1 MADYLT
7 ENAIFSCSMS
17 SAVVIRCKETSNKK
31 VKYKGTV
38 LLTKSA
44 KIDTAIGNCPIL
56 TAQTGTP
63 QMCQCSLSIWTNKS
77 MSTTS
82 ITAQGIDLLTEN
94 TSNLCMYGGKISVK
108 LSGVSK
114 RVVKGSKANISS
126 VKWLKPFVET
136 TQKNTGKIPKSVKSV
151 NINNSSSLKAGGL
164 SSQVINQEKI
174 VNTSDFKSNT
184 VQPLA
189 NKAEIKLKPQNLL
202 CNMDKGERCKHCRYP
217 SASVEVNNDPIKL
230 RRNYESQSDD
240 EKDDYDHYYEDI
252 FDNFTEKY
260 WTDAAHHIISGNQV
274 FKKCQAIVKLANFY
288 NEEYLSGN
296 TVYKGYDINSAK
308 NCIMLI
314 SKDVEYSKKLD
325 SKVEKNI
332 SAYDAMS
339 TTGIQWHLG
348 GHSYTFNK
356 EEIPVLHQRIKLF
369 TKKEA
374 RELKNYAEL
383 VEEELNKIQISM
395 CKNKVCR
402 ATPRQNAAF
411 VTRMNN
417 LSAKIKKYLGDFR
430 IKPHRSYPYYVSQE
444 AFSYTFNKEEIPVLH
459 QRIKLFTKK
468 EARELKNYAELVE
481 EELNK
486 IQISMCKN
494 KVCRA
499 TPRQNAAFV
508 TRMNNLS
515 AKIKKYLGDFRIK
528 PHRSYPYYV
537 SQEAFR
543 YTFSLPRTGK
553 IMLVRQGN
561 KENSL
566 LLEKFRVKRFE
577 DTIMDRDKN
586 LDFSRIFNEQDGQNP
601 KEFVFNDGQSKKD
614 CIYFCDNIEHFILID
629 NPNLNLLPFK
639 IDVENILSLQGIE
652 KISSEQFLQQ
662 HDTEILVF
670 LRNNVVTYTAPLK
683 KIKERLQLG
692 G

>member
-7 ENAIFSCSMS
+7 ENAIFSCNMS
-17 SAVVIRCKETSNKK
+17 PTVIIKCKETSNKK
-31 VKYKGTV
+31 VKYKGTA

-44 KIDTAIGNCPIL
+44 KIDTKAGICSIL
-56 TAQTGTP
+56 TAQAQGAP
-63 QMCQCSLSIWTNKS
+63 QMCRCSLSGWINYS
-77 MSTTS
+77 MNTS
-82 ITAQGIDLLTEN
+82 AQGTAFLMEN
-94 TSNLCMYGGKISVK
+94 SRNSCMYGGIISVK
-108 LSGVSK
+108 SSGLFFQK
-114 RVVKGSKANISS
+114 VVKGSKASISS
-126 VKWLKPFVET
+126 VNWLKPFVEVS
-136 TQKNTGKIPKSVKSV
+136 QKNSDAMPKSIKSV
-151 NINNSSSLKAGGL
+151 NINNSSSLKARDL

-184 VQPLA
+184 VQSLV

-217 SASVEVNNDPIKL
+217 SASVEVNNDSIKL

-240 EKDDYDHYYEDI
+240 EKDDYDRYYEDI
-252 FDNFTEKY
+252 FNNFTEKY

-296 TVYKGYDINSAK
+296 TAYKGYDINSAK

-314 SKDVEYSKKLD
+314 SKDVEYSKKVD

-402 ATPRQNAAF
+402 AT
-411 VTRMNN
+411 
-417 LSAKIKKYLGDFR
+417 S
-430 IKPHRSYPYYVSQE
+430 H
-444 AFSYTFNKEEIPVLH
+444 
-459 QRIKLFTKK
+459 
-468 EARELKNYAELVE
+468 
-481 EELNK
+481 
-486 IQISMCKN
+486 
-494 KVCRA
+494 
-499 TPRQNAAFV
+499 QNAAFV

-601 KEFVFNDGQSKKD
+601 KEFVFNDEQSKKD

-670 LRNNVVTYTAPLK
+670 LRNNVVTYTAPVK

>member
-17 SAVVIRCKETSNKK
+17 SAVIIKCKETSNKK

-38 LLTKSA
+38 LLTKNA
-44 KIDTAIGNCPIL
+44 KIDTKAGICPVL
-56 TAQTGTP
+56 TTQAQGTP
-63 QMCQCSLSIWTNKS
+63 QQCRCSLSTWGNYS
-77 MSTTS
+77 MNT
-82 ITAQGIDLLTEN
+82 TAQGSAFLTKDSRN
-94 TSNLCMYGGKISVK
+94 SCIYGGLISVK
-108 LSGVSK
+108 ISGMFFPK
-114 RVVKGSKANISS
+114 VVKDSKANISS
-126 VKWLKPFVET
+126 INWLKPFVET
-136 TQKNTGKIPKSVKSV
+136 TQKNTGKMPKSVKSV
-151 NINNSSSLKAGGL
+151 DINNSGSLKAGDV
-164 SSQVINQEKI
+164 SSQAIEKT
-174 VNTSDFKSNT
+174 VNTSDFKSKT

-217 SASVEVNNDPIKL
+217 SASVEVNNDSIKL

-296 TVYKGYDINSAK
+296 TAYKGYDINSAK

-314 SKDVEYSKKLD
+314 SKDVEYSKKVD

-402 ATPRQNAAF
+402 ATPRQN
-411 VTRMNN
+411 
-417 LSAKIKKYLGDFR
+417 I
-430 IKPHRSYPYYVSQE
+430 
-444 AFSYTFNKEEIPVLH
+444 
-459 QRIKLFTKK
+459 
-468 EARELKNYAELVE
+468 
-481 EELNK
+481 
-486 IQISMCKN
+486 
-494 KVCRA
+494 
-499 TPRQNAAFV
+499 AFV

-553 IMLVRQGN
+553 IMLVRQGD

-601 KEFVFNDGQSKKD
+601 KEFVFNDEQSKKD

-670 LRNNVVTYTAPLK
+670 LRNNVVTYTAPVK

>member
-7 ENAIFSCSMS
+7 ENAKFSCT
-17 SAVVIRCKETSNKK
+17 ALQKGTIKCKEISNKK

-38 LLTKSA
+38 LLTESA
-44 KIDTAIGNCPIL
+44 KIDTAVGECLIL
-56 TAQTGTP
+56 TAQAQGTP
-63 QMCQCSLSIWTNKS
+63 QMCRCSLSAWINCS
-77 MSTTS
+77 MNTS
-82 ITAQGIDLLTEN
+82 AQGTAFLTEN
-94 TSNLCMYGGKISVK
+94 SRNSCTYGGIISVK
-108 LSGVSK
+108 SSGLFFQK
-114 RVVKGSKANISS
+114 VVKGSKASISS
-126 VKWLKPFVET
+126 VNWLKPFVEVS
-136 TQKNTGKIPKSVKSV
+136 QKNSDTMPKSVISMD
-151 NINNSSSLKAGGL
+151 INNSGSLKAGNFSL
-164 SSQVINQEKI
+164 RTVNQE
-174 VNTSDFKSNT
+174 SFKSNT
-184 VQPLA
+184 VQSSA
-189 NKAEIKLKPQNLL
+189 NKKEINLKSKNLL
-202 CNMDKGERCKHCRYP
+202 CNMDKGEKCKQCRYP
-217 SASVEVNNDPIKL
+217 SASVEVNNDSIKL
-230 RRNYESQSDD
+230 RRNYENQSDD
-240 EKDDYDHYYEDI
+240 EKDDYDRYYEDI

-274 FKKCQAIVKLANFY
+274 FKKCQGIVKLANFY

-296 TVYKGYDINSAK
+296 TAYKGYDINSAK

-314 SKDVEYSKKLD
+314 SKDVEYSKKVN
-325 SKVEKNI
+325 SNVKKNI

-383 VEEELNKIQISM
+383 VEKELNKIQISM
-395 CKNKVCR
+395 CR
-402 ATPRQNAAF
+402 
-411 VTRMNN
+411 
-417 LSAKIKKYLGDFR
+417 
-430 IKPHRSYPYYVSQE
+430 
-444 AFSYTFNKEEIPVLH
+444 
-459 QRIKLFTKK
+459 
-468 EARELKNYAELVE
+468 
-481 EELNK
+481 
-486 IQISMCKN
+486 N

-601 KEFVFNDGQSKKD
+601 KEFVFNDEQSKKD

-639 IDVENILSLQGIE
+639 IEAENILSLQGIE
-652 KISSEQFLQQ
+652 KMSSEQFLQQ

-670 LRNNVVTYTAPLK
+670 LRNNVVTYTAPVK

>member
-1 MADYLT
+1 MANYLT

-17 SAVVIRCKETSNKK
+17 PAVIIKCKETSNKK

-44 KIDTAIGNCPIL
+44 KIDTKAGICPIL
-56 TAQTGTP
+56 TAQAQGAP
-63 QMCQCSLSIWTNKS
+63 QMCRCSLSAWINYS
-77 MSTTS
+77 MNT
-82 ITAQGIDLLTEN
+82 TAQGTAFLTEN
-94 TSNLCMYGGKISVK
+94 SRNSCMYGGIISVK
-108 LSGVSK
+108 SSGLFFQK
-114 RVVKGSKANISS
+114 VVNGSKANISS
-126 VKWLKPFVET
+126 VNWLKPFVEVS
-136 TQKNTGKIPKSVKSV
+136 QKNSDTMPKSVTSMD
-151 NINNSSSLKAGGL
+151 INNSGSLKAGGL
-164 SSQVINQEKI
+164 SSQVAEKI

-217 SASVEVNNDPIKL
+217 SASVEVNNDSIKL
-230 RRNYESQSDD
+230 RRNYENQSDD
-240 EKDDYDHYYEDI
+240 EKDDYDHYYENI

-296 TVYKGYDINSAK
+296 TAYKGYDINSAK

-314 SKDVEYSKKLD
+314 SKDVEYSKKVD

-383 VEEELNKIQISM
+383 L
-395 CKNKVCR
+395 
-402 ATPRQNAAF
+402 
-411 VTRMNN
+411 
-417 LSAKIKKYLGDFR
+417 
-430 IKPHRSYPYYVSQE
+430 
-444 AFSYTFNKEEIPVLH
+444 
-459 QRIKLFTKK
+459 
-468 EARELKNYAELVE
+468 E

-553 IMLVRQGN
+553 IMLVRQGD

-586 LDFSRIFNEQDGQNP
+586 LDFSRIFNEQDVQNP
-601 KEFVFNDGQSKKD
+601 KEFVFNDEQSKKD

-639 IDVENILSLQGIE
+639 IDAENILSLQGIE

-670 LRNNVVTYTAPLK
+670 LRNNVVTYTAPVK

>member
-17 SAVVIRCKETSNKK
+17 PAVIIKCKETSNKK

-44 KIDTAIGNCPIL
+44 KIDTKAGICPIL
-56 TAQTGTP
+56 TAQAQGAP
-63 QMCQCSLSIWTNKS
+63 QMCRCSLSAWINYS
-77 MSTTS
+77 MNT
-82 ITAQGIDLLTEN
+82 TAQGTAFLTEN
-94 TSNLCMYGGKISVK
+94 SRNSCMYGGIISVK
-108 LSGVSK
+108 SSGLFFQK
-114 RVVKGSKANISS
+114 VVNGSKANISS
-126 VKWLKPFVET
+126 VNWLKPFVEVS
-136 TQKNTGKIPKSVKSV
+136 QKNSDTMPKSVTSMD
-151 NINNSSSLKAGGL
+151 INNSGSLKAGGL
-164 SSQVINQEKI
+164 SSQVAEKT

-217 SASVEVNNDPIKL
+217 SASVEVNNDSIKL

-296 TVYKGYDINSAK
+296 TAYKGYNINSAK

-314 SKDVEYSKKLD
+314 SKDVEYSKKVD

-383 VEEELNKIQISM
+383 VEDELNKIQM
-395 CKNKVCR
+395 
-402 ATPRQNAAF
+402 
-411 VTRMNN
+411 
-417 LSAKIKKYLGDFR
+417 
-430 IKPHRSYPYYVSQE
+430 
-444 AFSYTFNKEEIPVLH
+444 
-459 QRIKLFTKK
+459 
-468 EARELKNYAELVE
+468 
-481 EELNK
+481 
-486 IQISMCKN
+486 SMCKN

-586 LDFSRIFNEQDGQNP
+586 LNFSRIFNEQDVQNP
-601 KEFVFNDGQSKKD
+601 KEFVFNDEQSKKD

-670 LRNNVVTYTAPLK
+670 LRNNVVTYTAPVK

-692 G
+692 C

>member
-1 MADYLT
+1 MANYLT

-17 SAVVIRCKETSNKK
+17 PAVIIKCKETSNKK

-44 KIDTAIGNCPIL
+44 KIDTKAGICPIL
-56 TAQTGTP
+56 TAQAQGAP
-63 QMCQCSLSIWTNKS
+63 QMCRCSLSAWINYS
-77 MSTTS
+77 MNT
-82 ITAQGIDLLTEN
+82 TAQGTAFLTEN
-94 TSNLCMYGGKISVK
+94 SRNSCMYGGIISVK
-108 LSGVSK
+108 SSGLFFQK
-114 RVVKGSKANISS
+114 VVNGSKANISS
-126 VKWLKPFVET
+126 VNWLKPFVEVS
-136 TQKNTGKIPKSVKSV
+136 QKNSDTMPKSVKSV
-151 NINNSSSLKAGGL
+151 NINNSSSLKARDL

-184 VQPLA
+184 VQPLV

-217 SASVEVNNDPIKL
+217 SASVEVNNDSIKL

-314 SKDVEYSKKLD
+314 SKDVEYSKKVD

-383 VEEELNKIQISM
+383 VEEELNKIQSSM

-402 ATPRQNAAF
+402 AT
-411 VTRMNN
+411 
-417 LSAKIKKYLGDFR
+417 S
-430 IKPHRSYPYYVSQE
+430 H
-444 AFSYTFNKEEIPVLH
+444 
-459 QRIKLFTKK
+459 
-468 EARELKNYAELVE
+468 
-481 EELNK
+481 
-486 IQISMCKN
+486 
-494 KVCRA
+494 
-499 TPRQNAAFV
+499 QNAAFV

-601 KEFVFNDGQSKKD
+601 KEFVFNDEQSKKD

-670 LRNNVVTYTAPLK
+670 LRNNVVTYTAPVK

>member
-7 ENAIFSCSMS
+7 EKTIFMCNG
-17 SAVVIRCKETSNKK
+17 ALAPFFITCKDNSNRK
-31 VKYKGTV
+31 VKCNGTV
-38 LLTKSA
+38 LLTKKATVKSA
-44 KIDTAIGNCPIL
+44 NGYCRLL
-56 TAQTGTP
+56 TAMAQGTP
-63 QMCQCSLSIWTNKS
+63 QRCRCRLSIWQEFSSNANVNNNT
-77 MSTTS
+77 
-82 ITAQGIDLLTEN
+82 LLTN
-94 TSNLCMYGGKISVK
+94 RVSNFCFVGAGDIK
-108 LSGVSK
+108 
-114 RVVKGSKANISS
+114 VVHSRNFKAVRGFKASISS
-126 VKWLKPFVET
+126 VNWLKPFVEAV
-136 TQKNTGKIPKSVKSV
+136 QKNSDTMPKSGKTAD
-151 NINNSSSLKAGGL
+151 INNSGLQAGISSPQAAGL
-164 SSQVINQEKI
+164 DNVSK
-174 VNTSDFKSNT
+174 TNT
-184 VQPLA
+184 VKSA
-189 NKAEIKLKPQNLL
+189 AAEDKTEPAQQQKKTYPNLL
-202 CNMDKGERCKHCRYP
+202 CNMDKGEKCKTCRYP
-217 SASVEVNNDPIKL
+217 LVSTEVDNDSIKL
-230 RRNYESQSDD
+230 RRNYENQSDE
-240 EKDDYDHYYEDI
+240 EKDDYDRYYEEV
-252 FDNFTEKY
+252 FSNFTEKY

-274 FKKCQAIVKLANFY
+274 FKKCREIVRLANFY
-288 NEEYLSGN
+288 NEGHLNGN
-296 TVYKGYDINSAK
+296 TQYKGYDINSAR

-314 SKDVEYSKKLD
+314 SKDVEYSKKVD

-383 VEEELNKIQISM
+383 L
-395 CKNKVCR
+395 
-402 ATPRQNAAF
+402 
-411 VTRMNN
+411 
-417 LSAKIKKYLGDFR
+417 
-430 IKPHRSYPYYVSQE
+430 
-444 AFSYTFNKEEIPVLH
+444 
-459 QRIKLFTKK
+459 
-468 EARELKNYAELVE
+468 E

-553 IMLVRQGN
+553 IMLVRQGD

-586 LDFSRIFNEQDGQNP
+586 LDFSRIFNEQDVQNP
-601 KEFVFNDGQSKKD
+601 KEFVFNDEQSKKD

-639 IDVENILSLQGIE
+639 IDAENILSLQGIE

-670 LRNNVVTYTAPLK
+670 LRNNVVTYTAPVK

>member
-17 SAVVIRCKETSNKK
+17 PAVIIKCKETSNKK

-38 LLTKSA
+38 LLTKNA
-44 KIDTAIGNCPIL
+44 KIDTKAGICPVL
-56 TAQTGTP
+56 TAQAQGTP
-63 QMCQCSLSIWTNKS
+63 QQCRCSLSTWGNYS
-77 MSTTS
+77 MNT
-82 ITAQGIDLLTEN
+82 TAQGSAFLTKDSRN
-94 TSNLCMYGGKISVK
+94 SCMYGGIISVK
-108 LSGVSK
+108 SSGLFFQK
-114 RVVKGSKANISS
+114 VVKGSKASISS
-126 VKWLKPFVET
+126 VNWLKPFVEVS
-136 TQKNTGKIPKSVKSV
+136 QKNSDAMPKSIKSV
-151 NINNSSSLKAGGL
+151 DINNSDSLKAGDF
-164 SSQVINQEKI
+164 SSRAVNQEKI
-174 VNTSDFKSNT
+174 INTLDFKSNT
-184 VQPLA
+184 VQPLVT
-189 NKAEIKLKPQNLL
+189 KDEVKSKPQNLL
-202 CNMDKGERCKHCRYP
+202 CNMDKGEKCKHCRYP
-217 SASVEVNNDPIKL
+217 SASVEVNNDSIKL
-230 RRNYESQSDD
+230 RRNYENQSDD
-240 EKDDYDHYYEDI
+240 EKDNYDRYYEDT

-274 FKKCQAIVKLANFY
+274 FKKCQGIVKLANFY

-296 TVYKGYDINSAK
+296 TAYKGYDINSAK

-314 SKDVEYSKKLD
+314 SKDVEYSKKVN
-325 SKVEKNI
+325 SNVKKNI

-348 GHSYTFNK
+348 GHSYSFNK
-356 EEIPVLHQRIKLF
+356 EEIPILHQRIKLF

-395 CKNKVCR
+395 CR
-402 ATPRQNAAF
+402 
-411 VTRMNN
+411 
-417 LSAKIKKYLGDFR
+417 
-430 IKPHRSYPYYVSQE
+430 
-444 AFSYTFNKEEIPVLH
+444 
-459 QRIKLFTKK
+459 
-468 EARELKNYAELVE
+468 
-481 EELNK
+481 
-486 IQISMCKN
+486 N

-601 KEFVFNDGQSKKD
+601 KEFVFNDEQSKKD

-639 IDVENILSLQGIE
+639 IEAENILSLQGIE
-652 KISSEQFLQQ
+652 KMSSEQFLQQ

-670 LRNNVVTYTAPLK
+670 LRNNVVTYTAPVK

>member
-17 SAVVIRCKETSNKK
+17 SAVIIKCKETSNKK

-126 VKWLKPFVET
+126 VNWLKPFVEVS
-136 TQKNTGKIPKSVKSV
+136 QKNSDTMPKSVTSMD
-151 NINNSSSLKAGGL
+151 INNSGSLKAGGL
-164 SSQVINQEKI
+164 SSQVAEKT

-217 SASVEVNNDPIKL
+217 SASVEVNNDSIKL

-314 SKDVEYSKKLD
+314 SKDVEYSKKVD

-383 VEEELNKIQISM
+383 VEEELNKIQSSM

-402 ATPRQNAAF
+402 AT
-411 VTRMNN
+411 
-417 LSAKIKKYLGDFR
+417 S
-430 IKPHRSYPYYVSQE
+430 H
-444 AFSYTFNKEEIPVLH
+444 
-459 QRIKLFTKK
+459 
-468 EARELKNYAELVE
+468 
-481 EELNK
+481 
-486 IQISMCKN
+486 
-494 KVCRA
+494 
-499 TPRQNAAFV
+499 QNAAFV

-670 LRNNVVTYTAPLK
+670 LRNNVVTYTAPVK

>member
-17 SAVVIRCKETSNKK
+17 PAVIIKCKETSNKK

-44 KIDTAIGNCPIL
+44 KIDTKAGICPIL
-56 TAQTGTP
+56 TAQAQGAP
-63 QMCQCSLSIWTNKS
+63 QMCRCSLSAWINYS
-77 MSTTS
+77 MNT
-82 ITAQGIDLLTEN
+82 TAQGTAFLTEN
-94 TSNLCMYGGKISVK
+94 SRNSCMYGGIISVK
-108 LSGVSK
+108 SSGLFFQK
-114 RVVKGSKANISS
+114 VVNGSKANISS
-126 VKWLKPFVET
+126 VNWLKPFVEVS
-136 TQKNTGKIPKSVKSV
+136 QKNSDTMPKSVTSMD
-151 NINNSSSLKAGGL
+151 INNSGSLKAGGL
-164 SSQVINQEKI
+164 SSQVAEKT

-217 SASVEVNNDPIKL
+217 SASVEVNNDSIKL

-296 TVYKGYDINSAK
+296 TAYKGYNINSAK

-314 SKDVEYSKKLD
+314 SKDVEYSKKVD

-383 VEEELNKIQISM
+383 VEDELNKIQM
-395 CKNKVCR
+395 
-402 ATPRQNAAF
+402 
-411 VTRMNN
+411 
-417 LSAKIKKYLGDFR
+417 
-430 IKPHRSYPYYVSQE
+430 
-444 AFSYTFNKEEIPVLH
+444 
-459 QRIKLFTKK
+459 
-468 EARELKNYAELVE
+468 
-481 EELNK
+481 
-486 IQISMCKN
+486 SMCKN

-586 LDFSRIFNEQDGQNP
+586 LDFSRIFNEQDVQNP
-601 KEFVFNDGQSKKD
+601 KEFVFNDEQSKKD

-670 LRNNVVTYTAPLK
+670 LRNNVVTYTAPVK

-692 G
+692 C

>member
-7 ENAIFSCSMS
+7 ENAIFSCSIS
-17 SAVVIRCKETSNKK
+17 PAVIIKCKETSNKK

-38 LLTKSA
+38 LLTKNA
-44 KIDTAIGNCPIL
+44 KIDTKAGICPVL
-56 TAQTGTP
+56 TAQAQGTP
-63 QMCQCSLSIWTNKS
+63 QQCRCSLSTWGNYS
-77 MSTTS
+77 MNT
-82 ITAQGIDLLTEN
+82 TAQGSAFLTKDSRN
-94 TSNLCMYGGKISVK
+94 SCIYGGLISVK
-108 LSGVSK
+108 ISGMFFPK
-114 RVVKGSKANISS
+114 VVKDSKENISS
-126 VKWLKPFVET
+126 INWLKPFVET
-136 TQKNTGKIPKSVKSV
+136 TQKNTGKMPKSIKSV
-151 NINNSSSLKAGGL
+151 DINNNSSLKAGDF
-164 SSQVINQEKI
+164 SPRAVNQEKI
-174 VNTSDFKSNT
+174 NTADFKSNT
-184 VQPLA
+184 VESLA
-189 NKAEIKLKPQNLL
+189 TKDGIKSKPQNLL
-202 CNMDKGERCKHCRYP
+202 CNMDKGEKCKRCRYP
-217 SASVEVNNDPIKL
+217 SASVDVNNDSIKL
-230 RRNYESQSDD
+230 RRNYENQSDD
-240 EKDDYDHYYEDI
+240 EKDDYDHYYENI

-296 TVYKGYDINSAK
+296 TAYKGYDINSAK

-314 SKDVEYSKKLD
+314 SKDVEYSKKVD

-374 RELKNYAEL
+374 RELKNY
-383 VEEELNKIQISM
+383 V
-395 CKNKVCR
+395 
-402 ATPRQNAAF
+402 
-411 VTRMNN
+411 
-417 LSAKIKKYLGDFR
+417 
-430 IKPHRSYPYYVSQE
+430 
-444 AFSYTFNKEEIPVLH
+444 
-459 QRIKLFTKK
+459 
-468 EARELKNYAELVE
+468 ELVE

-553 IMLVRQGN
+553 IILVRQGD

-586 LDFSRIFNEQDGQNP
+586 LDFSRIFNEQDVQNP
-601 KEFVFNDGQSKKD
+601 KEFVFNDEQSKKD

-639 IDVENILSLQGIE
+639 IDAENILSLQGIE

-670 LRNNVVTYTAPLK
+670 LRNNVVTYTAPVK

>member
-1 MADYLT
+1 
-7 ENAIFSCSMS
+7 
-17 SAVVIRCKETSNKK
+17 
-31 VKYKGTV
+31 
-38 LLTKSA
+38 
-44 KIDTAIGNCPIL
+44 
-56 TAQTGTP
+56 
-63 QMCQCSLSIWTNKS
+63 
-77 MSTTS
+77 
-82 ITAQGIDLLTEN
+82 
-94 TSNLCMYGGKISVK
+94 
-108 LSGVSK
+108 
-114 RVVKGSKANISS
+114 
-126 VKWLKPFVET
+126 
-136 TQKNTGKIPKSVKSV
+136 
-151 NINNSSSLKAGGL
+151 
-164 SSQVINQEKI
+164 
-174 VNTSDFKSNT
+174 
-184 VQPLA
+184 
-189 NKAEIKLKPQNLL
+189 
-202 CNMDKGERCKHCRYP
+202 
-217 SASVEVNNDPIKL
+217 
-230 RRNYESQSDD
+230 
-240 EKDDYDHYYEDI
+240 
-252 FDNFTEKY
+252 
-260 WTDAAHHIISGNQV
+260 
-274 FKKCQAIVKLANFY
+274 
-288 NEEYLSGN
+288 
-296 TVYKGYDINSAK
+296 
-308 NCIMLI
+308 MLI
-314 SKDVEYSKKLD
+314 SKDVEYSKKVN
-325 SKVEKNI
+325 SNVKKNI

-356 EEIPVLHQRIKLF
+356 EEIPILHQRIKLF

-395 CKNKVCR
+395 CR
-402 ATPRQNAAF
+402 
-411 VTRMNN
+411 
-417 LSAKIKKYLGDFR
+417 
-430 IKPHRSYPYYVSQE
+430 
-444 AFSYTFNKEEIPVLH
+444 
-459 QRIKLFTKK
+459 
-468 EARELKNYAELVE
+468 
-481 EELNK
+481 
-486 IQISMCKN
+486 N

-553 IMLVRQGN
+553 IMLVRQGD

-601 KEFVFNDGQSKKD
+601 KEFVFNDEQSKKD

-639 IDVENILSLQGIE
+639 IEAENILSLQGIE
-652 KISSEQFLQQ
+652 KMSSEQFLQQ

-670 LRNNVVTYTAPLK
+670 LRNNVVTYTAPVK

>member
-7 ENAIFSCSMS
+7 ENAIFSCNMS
-17 SAVVIRCKETSNKK
+17 STVIIKCKETSNKK
-31 VKYKGTV
+31 VKYKGTA

-44 KIDTAIGNCPIL
+44 KIDTKAGICSIL
-56 TAQTGTP
+56 TAQAQGAP
-63 QMCQCSLSIWTNKS
+63 QMCRCSLSGWINYS
-77 MSTTS
+77 MNTS
-82 ITAQGIDLLTEN
+82 AQGTAFLTEN
-94 TSNLCMYGGKISVK
+94 SRNSCTYGGIISVK
-108 LSGVSK
+108 SSGLFFQK
-114 RVVKGSKANISS
+114 VVKGSKASISS
-126 VKWLKPFVET
+126 VNWLKPFVEVS
-136 TQKNTGKIPKSVKSV
+136 QKNSDMMPKSGKTAD
-151 NINNSSSLKAGGL
+151 INNSGLQAGISSPQAAGL
-164 SSQVINQEKI
+164 DNVSK
-174 VNTSDFKSNT
+174 TNT
-184 VQPLA
+184 VKSA
-189 NKAEIKLKPQNLL
+189 AAEDKTEPAQQQKKTYPNLL
-202 CNMDKGERCKHCRYP
+202 CNMDKGEKCKTCRYP
-217 SASVEVNNDPIKL
+217 LVSTEVDNDSIKL
-230 RRNYESQSDD
+230 RRNYENQSDE
-240 EKDDYDHYYEDI
+240 EKDDYDRYYEEV
-252 FDNFTEKY
+252 FSNFTEKY

-274 FKKCQAIVKLANFY
+274 FKKCQEIVKLANFY

-296 TVYKGYDINSAK
+296 TAYKGYDINSAK

-314 SKDVEYSKKLD
+314 SKDVEYSKKVN
-325 SKVEKNI
+325 SNVKKNI

-356 EEIPVLHQRIKLF
+356 EEIPILHQRIKLF

-395 CKNKVCR
+395 CR
-402 ATPRQNAAF
+402 
-411 VTRMNN
+411 
-417 LSAKIKKYLGDFR
+417 
-430 IKPHRSYPYYVSQE
+430 
-444 AFSYTFNKEEIPVLH
+444 
-459 QRIKLFTKK
+459 
-468 EARELKNYAELVE
+468 
-481 EELNK
+481 
-486 IQISMCKN
+486 N

-601 KEFVFNDGQSKKD
+601 KEFVFNDEQSKKD
-614 CIYFCDNIEHFILID
+614 CIYFCDNIEHFILTD
-629 NPNLNLLPFK
+629 NPNINLLPFK
-639 IDVENILSLQGIE
+639 IEAENILSLQGIE
-652 KISSEQFLQQ
+652 KMSSEQFLQQ

-670 LRNNVVTYTAPLK
+670 LRNNVVTYTAPVK

>member
-17 SAVVIRCKETSNKK
+17 PAVIIKCKETSNKK

-38 LLTKSA
+38 LLTKNA
-44 KIDTAIGNCPIL
+44 KIDTKAGICPVL
-56 TAQTGTP
+56 TAQAQGTP
-63 QMCQCSLSIWTNKS
+63 QQCRCSLSTWGNYS
-77 MSTTS
+77 MNT
-82 ITAQGIDLLTEN
+82 TAQGSAFLTKDSRN
-94 TSNLCMYGGKISVK
+94 SCIYGGLISVK
-108 LSGVSK
+108 ISGMFFPK
-114 RVVKGSKANISS
+114 VVKDSKANISS
-126 VKWLKPFVET
+126 INWLKPFVET
-136 TQKNTGKIPKSVKSV
+136 TQKNTGKMPKSIKSV
-151 NINNSSSLKAGGL
+151 DINNSSSLKAGDF
-164 SSQVINQEKI
+164 SPRAVNQEKI
-174 VNTSDFKSNT
+174 VNTADFKSNT
-184 VQPLA
+184 VESLA
-189 NKAEIKLKPQNLL
+189 TKDGIKSKPQNLL

-217 SASVEVNNDPIKL
+217 SASVEVNNDSIKL
-230 RRNYESQSDD
+230 RRNYENQSDD

-296 TVYKGYDINSAK
+296 TAYKGYDINSAK

-314 SKDVEYSKKLD
+314 SKDVEYSKKVD

-383 VEEELNKIQISM
+383 LEEELNKIQISM

-417 LSAKIKKYLGDFR
+417 F
-430 IKPHRSYPYYVSQE
+430 
-444 AFSYTFNKEEIPVLH
+444 
-459 QRIKLFTKK
+459 
-468 EARELKNYAELVE
+468 
-481 EELNK
+481 
-486 IQISMCKN
+486 
-494 KVCRA
+494 
-499 TPRQNAAFV
+499 
-508 TRMNNLS
+508 S

-553 IMLVRQGN
+553 IMLVRQGD

-586 LDFSRIFNEQDGQNP
+586 LDFSRIFNEQDVQNP
-601 KEFVFNDGQSKKD
+601 KEFVFNDEQSKKD

-639 IDVENILSLQGIE
+639 IDAENILSLQGIE

-670 LRNNVVTYTAPLK
+670 LRNNVVTYTAPVK

>member
-17 SAVVIRCKETSNKK
+17 SAVIIKCKETSNKK

-38 LLTKSA
+38 LLTKNA
-44 KIDTAIGNCPIL
+44 KIDTKAGICPVL
-56 TAQTGTP
+56 TAQAQGTP
-63 QMCQCSLSIWTNKS
+63 QQCRCSLSTWGNYS
-77 MSTTS
+77 MNT
-82 ITAQGIDLLTEN
+82 TAQGSAFLTKDSRN
-94 TSNLCMYGGKISVK
+94 SCIYGGLISVK
-108 LSGVSK
+108 ISGMFFPK
-114 RVVKGSKANISS
+114 VVKDSKANISS
-126 VKWLKPFVET
+126 INWLKPFVET
-136 TQKNTGKIPKSVKSV
+136 TQKNSDTMPKSVKSV
-151 NINNSSSLKAGGL
+151 NINNSSSLKARDL

-184 VQPLA
+184 VQPLV

-217 SASVEVNNDPIKL
+217 SASVEVNNDSIKL

-296 TVYKGYDINSAK
+296 TAYKGYDINSAK

-314 SKDVEYSKKLD
+314 SKDVEYSKKVD

-395 CKNKVCR
+395 CRNKVCR

-417 LSAKIKKYLGDFR
+417 LSARIKKYLGAFR
-430 IKPHRSYPYYVSQE
+430 IKPHRSYPYYVS
-444 AFSYTFNKEEIPVLH
+444 L
-459 QRIKLFTKK
+459 
-468 EARELKNYAELVE
+468 
-481 EELNK
+481 
-486 IQISMCKN
+486 
-494 KVCRA
+494 
-499 TPRQNAAFV
+499 
-508 TRMNNLS
+508 
-515 AKIKKYLGDFRIK
+515 
-528 PHRSYPYYV
+528 
-537 SQEAFR
+537 EAFR
-543 YTFSLPRTGK
+543 YTFALPRTGK
-553 IMLVRQGN
+553 IMLVRQG
-561 KENSL
+561 KDKNSL
-566 LLEKFRVKRFE
+566 LMEKFRVKRFE
-577 DTIMDRDKN
+577 ETITDRNRN
-586 LDFSRIFNEQDGQNP
+586 LEFGRIYNEETGQNP
-601 KEFVFNDGQSKKD
+601 REFVFDNEQAQKD
-614 CIYFCDNIEHFILID
+614 CIYFCDNIEHFILVG
-629 NPNLNLLPFK
+629 NPDIALLPFK
-639 IDVENILSLQGIE
+639 IEAANILSLPVTEEMQ
-652 KISSEQFLQQ
+652 SEQFLQR

-670 LRNNVVTYTAPLK
+670 LRNSATAYTAPAK
-683 KIKERLQLG
+683 KIKERLQQG

>member
-17 SAVVIRCKETSNKK
+17 SAVIIKCKETSNKK

-38 LLTKSA
+38 LLTKNA
-44 KIDTAIGNCPIL
+44 KIDTKAGICTVL
-56 TAQTGTP
+56 TAQAQGTP
-63 QMCQCSLSIWTNKS
+63 QQCRCSLSAWINYS
-77 MSTTS
+77 MNT
-82 ITAQGIDLLTEN
+82 TAQGSAFLTKDSRN
-94 TSNLCMYGGKISVK
+94 SCIYGGLISVK
-108 LSGVSK
+108 ISGMFFPK
-114 RVVKGSKANISS
+114 VVKDSKANISS
-126 VKWLKPFVET
+126 INWLKPFVET
-136 TQKNTGKIPKSVKSV
+136 IQKNTGKMPKSIKSV
-151 NINNSSSLKAGGL
+151 DINNSGSLKAGGL
-164 SSQVINQEKI
+164 SFQVINQEKT
-174 VNTSDFKSNT
+174 VNTSDFKLNT

-189 NKAEIKLKPQNLL
+189 NKAEIKSKTQNLL
-202 CNMDKGERCKHCRYP
+202 CNMDKGERCKHCQYP
-217 SASVEVNNDPIKL
+217 SASVDVNNDSIKL
-230 RRNYESQSDD
+230 RRNYENQSDD
-240 EKDDYDHYYEDI
+240 EKDDYDRYYEDI
-252 FDNFTEKY
+252 FNNFTEKY

-296 TVYKGYDINSAK
+296 TAYKGYDINSAK

-314 SKDVEYSKKLD
+314 SKDVEYSKKVD

-383 VEEELNKIQISM
+383 IEEELNKIQISM

-402 ATPRQNAAF
+402 ATPRQN
-411 VTRMNN
+411 
-417 LSAKIKKYLGDFR
+417 I
-430 IKPHRSYPYYVSQE
+430 
-444 AFSYTFNKEEIPVLH
+444 
-459 QRIKLFTKK
+459 
-468 EARELKNYAELVE
+468 
-481 EELNK
+481 
-486 IQISMCKN
+486 
-494 KVCRA
+494 
-499 TPRQNAAFV
+499 AFV

-553 IMLVRQGN
+553 IMLVRQGD

-601 KEFVFNDGQSKKD
+601 KEFVFNDEQSKKD
-614 CIYFCDNIEHFILID
+614 CIYFCDNIEHFILIN

-670 LRNNVVTYTAPLK
+670 LRNNVVTYTAPVK

>member
-7 ENAIFSCSMS
+7 ENAIFSCNMS
-17 SAVVIRCKETSNKK
+17 PTVIIKCKETSNKK
-31 VKYKGTV
+31 VKYKGTA

-44 KIDTAIGNCPIL
+44 KIDTKAGICSIL
-56 TAQTGTP
+56 TAQAQGAP
-63 QMCQCSLSIWTNKS
+63 QMCRCSLSGWINYS
-77 MSTTS
+77 MNTS
-82 ITAQGIDLLTEN
+82 AQGTAFLTEN
-94 TSNLCMYGGKISVK
+94 SRNSCTYGGIISVK
-108 LSGVSK
+108 SSGLFFPK
-114 RVVKGSKANISS
+114 VVKDSKASISS
-126 VKWLKPFVET
+126 VNWLKPFVEVS
-136 TQKNTGKIPKSVKSV
+136 QKNSDMMPKSIKSV
-151 NINNSSSLKAGGL
+151 DINNSGSLKAGDL
-164 SSQVINQEKI
+164 SSQVIEKT
-174 VNTSDFKSNT
+174 VNTSDLKSKT

-189 NKAEIKLKPQNLL
+189 NKAEIKSKTQNLL
-202 CNMDKGERCKHCRYP
+202 CNMDKGERCKHCQYP
-217 SASVEVNNDPIKL
+217 SASVDVNNDSIKL
-230 RRNYESQSDD
+230 RRNYENQSDD
-240 EKDDYDHYYEDI
+240 EKDDYDRYYEDI
-252 FDNFTEKY
+252 FNNFTEKY

-296 TVYKGYDINSAK
+296 TAYKGYDINSAK

-314 SKDVEYSKKLD
+314 SKDVEYSKKVD

-402 ATPRQNAAF
+402 ATPRQN
-411 VTRMNN
+411 
-417 LSAKIKKYLGDFR
+417 I
-430 IKPHRSYPYYVSQE
+430 
-444 AFSYTFNKEEIPVLH
+444 
-459 QRIKLFTKK
+459 
-468 EARELKNYAELVE
+468 
-481 EELNK
+481 
-486 IQISMCKN
+486 
-494 KVCRA
+494 
-499 TPRQNAAFV
+499 AFV

-553 IMLVRQGN
+553 IMLVRQGD

-586 LDFSRIFNEQDGQNP
+586 LDFSRIFNEQDVQNP
-601 KEFVFNDGQSKKD
+601 KEFVFNDEQSKKD
-614 CIYFCDNIEHFILID
+614 CIYFCDNIEHFILIN

-639 IDVENILSLQGIE
+639 IDVKNILSLQGIE

-670 LRNNVVTYTAPLK
+670 LRNNVVTYTAPVK

>member
-1 MADYLT
+1 MANYLT

-17 SAVVIRCKETSNKK
+17 PAVIIKCKETSNKK

-38 LLTKSA
+38 LLTKNA
-44 KIDTAIGNCPIL
+44 KIDTKAGICPVL
-56 TAQTGTP
+56 TTQAQGTP
-63 QMCQCSLSIWTNKS
+63 QQCRCSLSTWGNYS
-77 MSTTS
+77 MNT
-82 ITAQGIDLLTEN
+82 TAQGSAFLTKDSRN
-94 TSNLCMYGGKISVK
+94 SCIYGGLISVK
-108 LSGVSK
+108 ISGMFFPK
-114 RVVKGSKANISS
+114 VVKDSKENISS
-126 VKWLKPFVET
+126 VNWLKPFVET
-136 TQKNTGKIPKSVKSV
+136 TQKNTGKMPKSIKSV
-151 NINNSSSLKAGGL
+151 DINNNSSLKAGDF
-164 SSQVINQEKI
+164 SPRAVNQEKI
-174 VNTSDFKSNT
+174 NTADFKSNT
-184 VQPLA
+184 VESLA
-189 NKAEIKLKPQNLL
+189 IKDGIKSKPQNLL
-202 CNMDKGERCKHCRYP
+202 CNMDKGEKCKHCRYP
-217 SASVEVNNDPIKL
+217 SASVEVNNDSIKL

-240 EKDDYDHYYEDI
+240 EKDDYDRYYEDI
-252 FDNFTEKY
+252 FNNFTEKY

-288 NEEYLSGN
+288 NEEYLSSN

-314 SKDVEYSKKLD
+314 SKDVEYSKKVD

-383 VEEELNKIQISM
+383 VEEELNKIQSSM

-402 ATPRQNAAF
+402 AT
-411 VTRMNN
+411 
-417 LSAKIKKYLGDFR
+417 S
-430 IKPHRSYPYYVSQE
+430 H
-444 AFSYTFNKEEIPVLH
+444 
-459 QRIKLFTKK
+459 
-468 EARELKNYAELVE
+468 
-481 EELNK
+481 
-486 IQISMCKN
+486 
-494 KVCRA
+494 
-499 TPRQNAAFV
+499 QNAAFV

-553 IMLVRQGN
+553 IMLVRQGD

-586 LDFSRIFNEQDGQNP
+586 LDFSRIFNEQDVQNP
-601 KEFVFNDGQSKKD
+601 KEFVFNDEQSKKD
-614 CIYFCDNIEHFILID
+614 CIYFCDNIEHFILIN

-670 LRNNVVTYTAPLK
+670 LRNNVVTYTAPVK

>member
-17 SAVVIRCKETSNKK
+17 SAVIIKCKETSNKK

-38 LLTKSA
+38 LLTKNA
-44 KIDTAIGNCPIL
+44 KIDTKAGICPVL
-56 TAQTGTP
+56 TTQAQGTP
-63 QMCQCSLSIWTNKS
+63 QQCRCSLSTWGNYS
-77 MSTTS
+77 MNT
-82 ITAQGIDLLTEN
+82 TAQGSAFLTKDSRN
-94 TSNLCMYGGKISVK
+94 SCIYGGLISVK
-108 LSGVSK
+108 ISGMFFPK
-114 RVVKGSKANISS
+114 VVKDSKANISS
-126 VKWLKPFVET
+126 INWLKPFVEVS
-136 TQKNTGKIPKSVKSV
+136 QKNSDTMPKSVTSMD
-151 NINNSSSLKAGGL
+151 INNSGSLKAGGL
-164 SSQVINQEKI
+164 SSQVAEKT
-174 VNTSDFKSNT
+174 VNTSDFKSNI

-217 SASVEVNNDPIKL
+217 SASVEVNNDSIKL
-230 RRNYESQSDD
+230 RRNYENQSDD
-240 EKDDYDHYYEDI
+240 EKDDYDHYYENI
-252 FDNFTEKY
+252 FDNFTDKY

-296 TVYKGYDINSAK
+296 TAYKGYDINSAK

-314 SKDVEYSKKLD
+314 SKDVEYSKKVD

-348 GHSYTFNK
+348 GH
-356 EEIPVLHQRIKLF
+356 
-369 TKKEA
+369 
-374 RELKNYAEL
+374 
-383 VEEELNKIQISM
+383 
-395 CKNKVCR
+395 
-402 ATPRQNAAF
+402 
-411 VTRMNN
+411 
-417 LSAKIKKYLGDFR
+417 
-430 IKPHRSYPYYVSQE
+430 
-444 AFSYTFNKEEIPVLH
+444 SYTFNKEEIPVLH

-601 KEFVFNDGQSKKD
+601 KEFVFNDEQSKKD

-629 NPNLNLLPFK
+629 NLNLNLLPFK

-670 LRNNVVTYTAPLK
+670 LRNNVVTYTAPVK

>member
-17 SAVVIRCKETSNKK
+17 PAVIIKCKETSNKK

-38 LLTKSA
+38 LLTKNA
-44 KIDTAIGNCPIL
+44 KIDTKAGICPVL
-56 TAQTGTP
+56 TAQAQGTP
-63 QMCQCSLSIWTNKS
+63 QQCRCSLSTWGNYS
-77 MSTTS
+77 MNT
-82 ITAQGIDLLTEN
+82 TAQGSAFLTKDSRN
-94 TSNLCMYGGKISVK
+94 SCIYGGLISVK
-108 LSGVSK
+108 ISGMFFPK
-114 RVVKGSKANISS
+114 VVKDSKANISS
-126 VKWLKPFVET
+126 INWLKPFVET
-136 TQKNTGKIPKSVKSV
+136 TQKNTGKMPKSIKSV
-151 NINNSSSLKAGGL
+151 DINNSSSLKAGDF
-164 SSQVINQEKI
+164 SPRAVNQEKI
-174 VNTSDFKSNT
+174 VNTADFKSNT
-184 VQPLA
+184 VESLA
-189 NKAEIKLKPQNLL
+189 TKDGIKSKPQNLL

-217 SASVEVNNDPIKL
+217 SASVEVNNDSIKL
-230 RRNYESQSDD
+230 RRNYENQSDD

-296 TVYKGYDINSAK
+296 TAYKGYDINSAK

-314 SKDVEYSKKLD
+314 SKDVEYSKKVD

-383 VEEELNKIQISM
+383 LEEELNKIQISM

-417 LSAKIKKYLGDFR
+417 F
-430 IKPHRSYPYYVSQE
+430 
-444 AFSYTFNKEEIPVLH
+444 
-459 QRIKLFTKK
+459 
-468 EARELKNYAELVE
+468 
-481 EELNK
+481 
-486 IQISMCKN
+486 
-494 KVCRA
+494 
-499 TPRQNAAFV
+499 
-508 TRMNNLS
+508 S

-553 IMLVRQGN
+553 IMLVRQGD

-586 LDFSRIFNEQDGQNP
+586 LDFSRIFNEQDVQNP
-601 KEFVFNDGQSKKD
+601 KEFVFNDEQSKKD

-629 NPNLNLLPFK
+629 NLNLNLLPFK
-639 IDVENILSLQGIE
+639 IDAENILSLQGIE

-670 LRNNVVTYTAPLK
+670 LRNNVVTYTAPVK

>member
-1 MADYLT
+1 MANYLT

-17 SAVVIRCKETSNKK
+17 PAVIIKCKETSNKK
-31 VKYKGTV
+31 VKYKGTA

-44 KIDTAIGNCPIL
+44 KIDTKAGICPIL
-56 TAQTGTP
+56 TAQAQGAP
-63 QMCQCSLSIWTNKS
+63 QMCRCSLSAWINYS
-77 MSTTS
+77 MNT
-82 ITAQGIDLLTEN
+82 TAQGTAFLTEN
-94 TSNLCMYGGKISVK
+94 SRNSCMYGGIISVK
-108 LSGVSK
+108 SSGLFFQK
-114 RVVKGSKANISS
+114 VVNGSKANISS
-126 VKWLKPFVET
+126 VNWLKPFVEVS
-136 TQKNTGKIPKSVKSV
+136 QKNSDTMPKSVKSV
-151 NINNSSSLKAGGL
+151 NINNSSSLKARDL
-164 SSQVINQEKI
+164 SFQVINQEKT

-217 SASVEVNNDPIKL
+217 SASVEVNNDSIKL
-230 RRNYESQSDD
+230 RRNYENQSDD
-240 EKDDYDHYYEDI
+240 EKDDYDHYYENI

-274 FKKCQAIVKLANFY
+274 FKKCQEIVKLANFY

-296 TVYKGYDINSAK
+296 TAYKGYDINSAK

-314 SKDVEYSKKLD
+314 SKDVEYSKKVD

-348 GHSYTFNK
+348 GH
-356 EEIPVLHQRIKLF
+356 
-369 TKKEA
+369 
-374 RELKNYAEL
+374 
-383 VEEELNKIQISM
+383 
-395 CKNKVCR
+395 
-402 ATPRQNAAF
+402 
-411 VTRMNN
+411 
-417 LSAKIKKYLGDFR
+417 
-430 IKPHRSYPYYVSQE
+430 
-444 AFSYTFNKEEIPVLH
+444 SYTFNKEEIPVLH

-586 LDFSRIFNEQDGQNP
+586 LDFSRIFNEQDVQNP
-601 KEFVFNDGQSKKD
+601 KEFVFNDEQSKKD

-639 IDVENILSLQGIE
+639 IDAENILSLQGIE

-670 LRNNVVTYTAPLK
+670 LRNNVVTYTAPVK

>member
-7 ENAIFSCSMS
+7 ENAIFSCNMS
-17 SAVVIRCKETSNKK
+17 PTVIIKCKETSNKK
-31 VKYKGTV
+31 VKYKGTA

-44 KIDTAIGNCPIL
+44 KIDTKAGICSIL
-56 TAQTGTP
+56 TAQAQGAP
-63 QMCQCSLSIWTNKS
+63 QMCRCSLSGWINCS
-77 MSTTS
+77 MNTS
-82 ITAQGIDLLTEN
+82 AQGTAFLTEN
-94 TSNLCMYGGKISVK
+94 SRNSCTYGGIISVK
-108 LSGVSK
+108 SSGLFFQK
-114 RVVKGSKANISS
+114 VVNGSKASISS
-126 VKWLKPFVET
+126 VNWLKPFVEVS
-136 TQKNTGKIPKSVKSV
+136 QKNSDMMPKSIKSV
-151 NINNSSSLKAGGL
+151 DINNSGSLKAGDF
-164 SSQVINQEKI
+164 SSRAVNQEKI
-174 VNTSDFKSNT
+174 INTLDFKSNT
-184 VQPLA
+184 VQPLVT
-189 NKAEIKLKPQNLL
+189 KDEVKSKPQNLL
-202 CNMDKGERCKHCRYP
+202 CNMDKGEKCKHCRYP
-217 SASVEVNNDPIKL
+217 SASVEVNNDSIKL
-230 RRNYESQSDD
+230 RRNYENQSDD
-240 EKDDYDHYYEDI
+240 EKDNYDRYYEDT

-274 FKKCQAIVKLANFY
+274 FKKCQGIVKLANFY

-296 TVYKGYDINSAK
+296 TAYKGYDINSAK

-314 SKDVEYSKKLD
+314 SKDVEYSKKVN
-325 SKVEKNI
+325 SNVKKNI

-348 GHSYTFNK
+348 GHSYSFNK
-356 EEIPVLHQRIKLF
+356 EEIPILHQRIKLF

-395 CKNKVCR
+395 CRNKVCR

-430 IKPHRSYPYYVSQE
+430 IKPHRSYPYYVS
-444 AFSYTFNKEEIPVLH
+444 L
-459 QRIKLFTKK
+459 
-468 EARELKNYAELVE
+468 
-481 EELNK
+481 
-486 IQISMCKN
+486 
-494 KVCRA
+494 
-499 TPRQNAAFV
+499 
-508 TRMNNLS
+508 
-515 AKIKKYLGDFRIK
+515 
-528 PHRSYPYYV
+528 
-537 SQEAFR
+537 EAFR

-601 KEFVFNDGQSKKD
+601 KEFVFNDEQSKKD

-639 IDVENILSLQGIE
+639 IEAENILSLQGIE
-652 KISSEQFLQQ
+652 KMSSEQFLQQ

-670 LRNNVVTYTAPLK
+670 LRNNVVTYTAPVK

>member
-17 SAVVIRCKETSNKK
+17 SAVIIKCKETSNKK

-38 LLTKSA
+38 LLTKNA
-44 KIDTAIGNCPIL
+44 KIDTKAGICPVL
-56 TAQTGTP
+56 TAQAQGTP
-63 QMCQCSLSIWTNKS
+63 QQCRCSLSTWGNYS
-77 MSTTS
+77 MNT
-82 ITAQGIDLLTEN
+82 TAQGSAFLTKDSRN
-94 TSNLCMYGGKISVK
+94 SCIYGGLISVK
-108 LSGVSK
+108 ISGMFFPK
-114 RVVKGSKANISS
+114 VVKDSKANISS
-126 VKWLKPFVET
+126 INWLKPFVET
-136 TQKNTGKIPKSVKSV
+136 TQKNTGKMPKSIKSV
-151 NINNSSSLKAGGL
+151 DINNNSSLKAGDFL
-164 SSQVINQEKI
+164 PRAVNQEKI

-189 NKAEIKLKPQNLL
+189 NKAEIKSKPQNLL

-217 SASVEVNNDPIKL
+217 SASVEVNNDSIKL
-230 RRNYESQSDD
+230 RRNYGNQSDD

-296 TVYKGYDINSAK
+296 TAYKGYDINSAK

-314 SKDVEYSKKLD
+314 SKDVEYSKKVD

-383 VEEELNKIQISM
+383 L
-395 CKNKVCR
+395 
-402 ATPRQNAAF
+402 
-411 VTRMNN
+411 
-417 LSAKIKKYLGDFR
+417 
-430 IKPHRSYPYYVSQE
+430 
-444 AFSYTFNKEEIPVLH
+444 
-459 QRIKLFTKK
+459 
-468 EARELKNYAELVE
+468 E

-553 IMLVRQGN
+553 IMLVRQGD

-566 LLEKFRVKRFE
+566 LLEKFRVKRF
-577 DTIMDRDKN
+577 
-586 LDFSRIFNEQDGQNP
+586 
-601 KEFVFNDGQSKKD
+601 
-614 CIYFCDNIEHFILID
+614 
-629 NPNLNLLPFK
+629 
-639 IDVENILSLQGIE
+639 
-652 KISSEQFLQQ
+652 
-662 HDTEILVF
+662 
-670 LRNNVVTYTAPLK
+670 
-683 KIKERLQLG
+683 
-692 G
+692 

>member
-17 SAVVIRCKETSNKK
+17 TAVIIKCKETSNKK
-31 VKYKGTV
+31 VKYKGTI
-38 LLTKSA
+38 LLTKNA
-44 KIDTAIGNCPIL
+44 KIDTKAGICPVL
-56 TAQTGTP
+56 TAQAQGTP
-63 QMCQCSLSIWTNKS
+63 QQCRCSLSTWGNYS
-77 MSTTS
+77 MNT
-82 ITAQGIDLLTEN
+82 TAQGSAFLTKDSRN
-94 TSNLCMYGGKISVK
+94 SCIYGGLISVK
-108 LSGVSK
+108 ISGMFFPK
-114 RVVKGSKANISS
+114 VVKDSKANISS
-126 VKWLKPFVET
+126 INWLKPFVET
-136 TQKNTGKIPKSVKSV
+136 IQKNTGKMPKSIKSV
-151 NINNSSSLKAGGL
+151 DINNSSSLKAGDF
-164 SSQVINQEKI
+164 SPRAVNQEKI
-174 VNTSDFKSNT
+174 VNTADFKSNT
-184 VQPLA
+184 VESLA
-189 NKAEIKLKPQNLL
+189 TKDGIKSKPQNLL

-217 SASVEVNNDPIKL
+217 SASVEVNNDSIKL
-230 RRNYESQSDD
+230 RRNYENQSDD

-296 TVYKGYDINSAK
+296 TAYKGYDINSAK

-314 SKDVEYSKKLD
+314 SKDVEYSKKVD

-444 AFSYTFNKEEIPVLH
+444 AF
-459 QRIKLFTKK
+459 
-468 EARELKNYAELVE
+468 
-481 EELNK
+481 
-486 IQISMCKN
+486 
-494 KVCRA
+494 
-499 TPRQNAAFV
+499 
-508 TRMNNLS
+508 
-515 AKIKKYLGDFRIK
+515 
-528 PHRSYPYYV
+528 
-537 SQEAFR
+537 R

-553 IMLVRQGN
+553 IMLVRQGD

-586 LDFSRIFNEQDGQNP
+586 LDFSRIFNEQDSKNP
-601 KEFVFNDGQSKKD
+601 KEFVFNDEQSKKD
-614 CIYFCDNIEHFILID
+614 CIYFCDNIEYFILID

-670 LRNNVVTYTAPLK
+670 LRNNVVTYTAPVK
-683 KIKERLQLG
+683 KIKERLHLG

>member
-7 ENAIFSCSMS
+7 ENAIFSCNMS
-17 SAVVIRCKETSNKK
+17 PTVIIKCKETSNKK
-31 VKYKGTV
+31 VKYKGTA

-44 KIDTAIGNCPIL
+44 KIDTKAGICSIL
-56 TAQTGTP
+56 TAQAQGAP
-63 QMCQCSLSIWTNKS
+63 QMCRCSLSGWINYS
-77 MSTTS
+77 MNTS
-82 ITAQGIDLLTEN
+82 AQGTAFLTEN
-94 TSNLCMYGGKISVK
+94 SSNHCTYGGIISVK
-108 LSGVSK
+108 SSGLFFQK
-114 RVVKGSKANISS
+114 VVKGSKASISS
-126 VKWLKPFVET
+126 VNWLKPFVEVSK
-136 TQKNTGKIPKSVKSV
+136 KNSDTMPKSIKSV
-151 NINNSSSLKAGGL
+151 DINNSSSLKAGKFSL
-164 SSQVINQEKI
+164 RTVNQE
-174 VNTSDFKSNT
+174 SFKSNT
-184 VQPLA
+184 VQSSA
-189 NKAEIKLKPQNLL
+189 NKKEINLKSQNLL
-202 CNMDKGERCKHCRYP
+202 CNMDKGEKCKRCRYP
-217 SASVEVNNDPIKL
+217 SASVEVNNDSIKL
-230 RRNYESQSDD
+230 RRNYENQSDD
-240 EKDDYDHYYEDI
+240 EKDDYDRYYEDI

-274 FKKCQAIVKLANFY
+274 FKKCQGIVKLANFY

-296 TVYKGYDINSAK
+296 TAYKGYDINSAK

-314 SKDVEYSKKLD
+314 SKDVEYSKKVN
-325 SKVEKNI
+325 SNVKKNI

-356 EEIPVLHQRIKLF
+356 EEIPILHQRIKLF

-383 VEEELNKIQISM
+383 L
-395 CKNKVCR
+395 
-402 ATPRQNAAF
+402 
-411 VTRMNN
+411 
-417 LSAKIKKYLGDFR
+417 
-430 IKPHRSYPYYVSQE
+430 
-444 AFSYTFNKEEIPVLH
+444 
-459 QRIKLFTKK
+459 
-468 EARELKNYAELVE
+468 E

-601 KEFVFNDGQSKKD
+601 KEFVFNDEQSKKD

-639 IDVENILSLQGIE
+639 IDAENILSLQGIE
-652 KISSEQFLQQ
+652 KMSSEQFLQQ

-670 LRNNVVTYTAPLK
+670 LRNNVATYTAPVK